1 MARALDILET
11 SGKKYFIDERL
22 HELRNIDNP
31 HEVISFPDEQSFRQ
45 YVDNSSNLQVRRFR
59 AKVESTDW
67 LEADF
72 FARDLSE
79 AQCKS
84 EAIDGGLFTV
94 KDSSWEITDVEEV
107 LPDRPFDS
115 IG

>member
-31 HEVISFPDEQSFRQ
+31 HEVISFPDKASFRQ
-45 YVDNSSNLQVRRFR
+45 HVEQSSTLQLRHFR
-59 AKVESTDW
+59 AKVESVDW

-72 FARDLSE
+72 FAHDLAE
-79 AQCKS
+79 AESK
-84 EAIDGGLFTV
+84 ATALDGGLF
-94 KDSSWEITDVEEV
+94 KLKRSDWELTDVEEV
-107 LPDRPFDS
+107 PPDKPFDP